1 MIGSHFP
8 PDRDSDQ
15 FWSWSFFFFFFKR
28 FWGQN
33 FAVMTAFLPVSEK
46 ADVPSEQ
53 G

>member
-1 MIGSHFP
+1 MGTVT
-8 PDRDSDQ
+8 
-15 FWSWSFFFFFFKR
+15 SFGAGLFFFFFKR